1 MVLRYI
7 YKISTSRLRRANW
20 NLNLSIPE
28 AIQNEEI
35 VSVGENTLIR
45 FVDNLNGTIISDV
58 RNDVRNIEKQIRKIK
73 SMPTSMGN
81 RNQIK
86 KLYERRYK
94 KLFIKDYVSIV
105 IDNNRDFNRINNS
118 KGFFINGIKYKRLLG
133 TPSGIKKRTI
143 FYVNENMY
151 EELNKRIENGR
162 DLSKEI
168 VPSKLESYKSLVCS
182 SSIPVSNPKGILVV
196 DDCVTEFK
204 ANVITI
210 DDTQSDLPVIK
221 HEKDYPI
228 TFEESDGYG
237 LISPELSKKWLG
249 EISDEDYVPSGFCI
263 RNSFCKGMVFT
274 FDFQKFGKEVAN
286 NFMVRDIW
294 GCERDIRG
302 VDLVLTASMLK
313 LWDSYDSLEHYL
325 SCCEKNGY
333 SFSVTQ
339 YAPAQLENERNLNYQ
354 FIQSLYLDDQGIE
367 DLIAPTVQEIHDVLG
382 LDYRKSI
389 LFLKGK
395 DIDFQKEDD
404 DFIKALMVDRR
415 IINDPFVRSKI
426 RNMIKKR
433 IDEAKVGVLK
443 VSGNFSIV
451 SGDPYSLCQ
460 SIFGM
465 KITGL
470 LGAGEFYAK
479 YWTDR
484 GVNRVACFRA
494 PMTCHNNI
502 RILNL
507 KNTQEMQYWYEY
519 MDTVTI
525 FNSWDTTAHALNGL
539 DKDGD
544 IVLTTDNPTILGA
557 IRETDAIFCVQKD
570 AVKKVCTEQDLI
582 QSNKNGFGDEIGV
595 TTNHITSMF
604 DVLANFE
611 EDSVEYKEVMNR
623 IMCGQNYQQN
633 AIDKIKGIVCKKM
646 PKEWYNYG
654 SALDKKI
661 VANKKPYFFIY
672 IYPHRKREYKRFVK
686 KANLNCLMRFG
697 VGSEELLGME
707 IKNKEQQMYM
717 GSYYARI
724 PVSISNSIMNKICWR
739 VEREFDFYRPTR
751 AKDKFNSCILK
762 TDKGY
767 TKGRYG
773 AIKELYGSYIKK
785 AERYSVLSKLKKM
798 DADEQRMHREIFKE
812 EFKSLAYG
820 LCNDA
825 EELCNIVVDICYKS
839 NKSKQ
844 FVWDICG
851 DVIIRNLL
859 KNNNYQVA
867 YPVLDENGDIKFGGE
882 NFSMRREVVDAINLE
897 RKGSVGSGIG

>member
-1 MVLRYI
+1 MIQRYI
-7 YKISTSRLRRANW
+7 YKISTGRLRRANW
-20 NLNLSIPE
+20 NLNLTIPE

-45 FVDNLNGTIISDV
+45 FVDNLNGTITSSMRGNV
-58 RNDVRNIEKQIRKIK
+58 RKIEQQIGK
-73 SMPTSMGN
+73 IKVLPTTVGN
-81 RNQIK
+81 RNKIK
-86 KLYERRYK
+86 NLYKRRYEL
-94 KLFIKDYVSIV
+94 LFIKDYVAIV
-105 IDNNRDFNRINNS
+105 IDNNRDFNRINNT
-118 KGFFINGIKYKRLLG
+118 KGFFINGIKFKRLLG

-143 FYVNENMY
+143 FYVNECMY
-151 EELNKRIENGR
+151 DELNKRIENGR

-221 HEKDYPI
+221 HEKDYPT

-294 GCERDIRG
+294 GCERDVRD

-354 FIQSLYLDDQGIE
+354 FIQSLCLDDQGIE
-367 DLIAPTVQEIHDVLG
+367 ELIAPTVQEIHDVLG

-404 DFIKALMVDRR
+404 DFIKALMVDKR

-460 SIFGM
+460 SIFGI

-484 GVNRVACFRA
+484 GVNKVACFRA

-519 MDTVTI
+519 MDAVTI

-611 EDSVEYKEVMNR
+611 EDSAEYKEVMNR

-633 AIDKIKGIVCKKM
+633 AIDKIKGIICKKM
-646 PKEWYNYG
+646 PMEWYDYR
-654 SALDKKI
+654 SALSNEFNRQI

-672 IYPHRKREYKRFVK
+672 IYPKRKRDYKRFVSQ
-686 KANLNCLMRFG
+686 ANLNCLMRFG
-697 VGSEELLGME
+697 VRSEELLGME
-707 IKNKEQQMYM
+707 VKDKEQQMYAEH
-717 GSYYARI
+717 YYAKI
-724 PVSISNSIMNKICWR
+724 PVSISKSIMNKVCWR
-739 VEREFDFYRPTR
+739 IEQEFDFCRP
-751 AKDKFNSCILK
+751 KDTETQFDSCILK
-762 TDKGY
+762 TEKGY
-767 TKGRYG
+767 SKGRYN
-773 AIKELYGSYIKK
+773 AIKKLYGNYIEKMQ
-785 AERYSVLSKLKKM
+785 RHLTLSRLM
-798 DADEQRMHREIFKE
+798 RTDADEQKIHREIFKE
-812 EFKSLAYG
+812 EFRSRAYG

-825 EELCNIVVDICYKS
+825 EELCNIIVDICYKG

-844 FVWDICG
+844 FAWDICG
-851 DVIIRNLL
+851 DVIIKNLL
-859 KNNNYQVA
+859 KNNDYSVA
-867 YPVLDENGDIKFGGE
+867 YPVPDENGDIEFGGDK
-882 NFSMRREVVDAINLE
+882 FTIKKEVIDEISF
-897 RKGSVGSGIG
+897 K